1 MSSTDKALDPGPG
14 AGARGAVGQAR
25 RHLAAGLPLR
35 YLGLLLVCLI
45 LMKPIMVDSDPR
57 LAPVVKALTGCVFAG
72 ILLVHTLRRAPV
84 STALVLFVLYRWVML
99 VPTVANGGDLLNWG
113 YATVAQLSILMLID
127 LFAVAAEPADRRRLL
142 RVMADLLLA
151 YLMINYVMILA
162 GWGTVTGWGD
172 GQLLAQPSYLLGI
185 RTRITDTAFPA
196 LLVCLLYESGGPRP
210 WGLRSLMA
218 LGLGVVQILTLDVAT
233 ASVGVVVAVV
243 VYALV
248 LAVPPARRVVSM
260 RGATVLGVAVTVL
273 VVLLRVQVHAA
284 SLIKDGLGKSVTL
297 TGRTELW
304 DLAMPILRASPWVG
318 YGVNEH
324 FGAFIPW
331 AGGIDWQ
338 AHNQYLQIVH
348 DCGLIG
354 LGLFLTL
361 LWSVSRRLDTST
373 CNIHARAAFVAV
385 YAALSVMSVTE
396 IYIYNMGLFH
406 LIVFLASRAQELT
419 GDDSGGT
426 P

>member
-127 LFAVAAEPADRRRLL
+127 LFVVAAEPADRRRLL

-260 RGATVLGVAVTVL
+260 RGATVLGMAGAPGGPEPRPDHRCQRGRAGHRRRNRERCRVHP
-273 VVLLRVQVHAA
+273 LRGHRRAQRPRPDRPVDLPGPGRGRDRPGLPPRLPA
-284 SLIKDGLGKSVTL
+284 SGPA
-297 TGRTELW
+297 GRTGLPTPRP
-304 DLAMPILRASPWVG
+304 DR
-318 YGVNEH
+318 
-324 FGAFIPW
+324 
-331 AGGIDWQ
+331 
-338 AHNQYLQIVH
+338 H
-348 DCGLIG
+348 D
-354 LGLFLTL
+354 
-361 LWSVSRRLDTST
+361 RR
-373 CNIHARAAFVAV
+373 
-385 YAALSVMSVTE
+385 
-396 IYIYNMGLFH
+396 
-406 LIVFLASRAQELT
+406 
-419 GDDSGGT
+419 
-426 P
+426 